1 MAENV
6 VWMEMEGCWRRGL
19 FDMLCGD
26 FTVEPHC
33 YILWPN
39 TSASFRNPRITY
51 GQEAAS
57 RFGSRVSGALWRNLF
72 YSTAVGLPHGP
83 FARRFALWIFSL
95 PTLPLGVTPWK
106 VTGENQDLSV
116 LML

>member
-26 FTVEPHC
+26 FTVEPHR
-33 YILWPN
+33 YILWP
-39 TSASFRNPRITY
+39 TLLHPSEIHESPMAKRRPADLAAECQAPY
-51 GQEAAS
+51 G
-57 RFGSRVSGALWRNLF
+57 GTC
-72 YSTAVGLPHGP
+72 STPQQWACPMVPLLEIS
-83 FARRFALWIFSL
+83 LWIFSL
-95 PTLPLGVTPWK
+95 PTLPLGVSPWK